1 MKMDR
6 RQFLAA
12 SLAGAGGMLLGP
24 SRLTLGDAVARPA
37 DPYAMVPLGKTGIKV
52 SYLAQGTG
60 THGGVRETSQ
70 TKLGREK
77 LIALLKAGYE
87 RGIRFFDTADKYGSH
102 EHVAEALKGID
113 RGTYVLNTKIWRHEG
128 GLQESE
134 RPDADVLVDRFRKEL
149 KTDYLDIV
157 LFHCQWAD
165 QWPDEQKKQMDILEN
180 LKQKKV
186 IRAHG
191 VSCHSLGAL
200 KAAAASPWVDV
211 LFARVNAYGT
221 VMDATPGEVAPVI
234 QKAHQAGKGLMAM
247 KLVGDGKF
255 QTDPAKIDESLR
267 YVIGLGT
274 LDTIVVGFEGPEQ
287 IDDFAARTKRAWEAV
302 QAKGTK

>member
-6 RQFLAA
+6 RRFLAA
-12 SLAGAGGMLLGP
+12 SLAGAGGMLLGS
-24 SRLTLGDAVARPA
+24 SRFALAEGVARPA
-37 DPYAMVPLGKTGIKV
+37 NPYALVPLGKTGIKV
-52 SYLAQGTG
+52 SYLAMGTG

-77 LIALLKAGYE
+77 LIALLKGGYE

-102 EHVAEALKGID
+102 EHVAAALKGID
-113 RGTYVLNTKIWRHEG
+113 RDKYVINTKIWRHEG
-128 GLQESE
+128 GLQETE
-134 RPDADVLVDRFRKEL
+134 RPDADVLLDRFRKEL
-149 KTDYLDIV
+149 ATDHVDLV
-157 LFHCQWAD
+157 LLHCQWAD

-180 LKQKKV
+180 LKAKKV

-211 LFARVNAYGT
+211 LFARINAYGT
-221 VMDATPGEVAPVI
+221 VMDGTPDEVAPVI
-234 QKAHQAGKGLMAM
+234 QKAHDAGKGLMAM

-255 QTDPAKIDESLR
+255 QNDPAKIDESLR

-274 LDTIVVGFEGPEQ
+274 LDTLVVGFESPEQ
-287 IDDFAARTKRAWEAV
+287 IDDFAARTKKAWDAF